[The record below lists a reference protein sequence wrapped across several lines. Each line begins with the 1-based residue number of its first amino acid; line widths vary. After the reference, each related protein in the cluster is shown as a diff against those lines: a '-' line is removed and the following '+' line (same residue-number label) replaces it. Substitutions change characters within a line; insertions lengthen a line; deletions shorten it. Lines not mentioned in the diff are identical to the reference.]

1 MAAPRRRQCLRRSP
15 RGALAMNQRLAPC
28 APVFLASLFL
38 LGSCGSQAEAGGGE
52 TSGFLRFDETGA
64 AVDAAEATS
73 AGQSP
78 AVTTPAAVAPAS
90 EAEGAGVAST
100 PDVTPVGDEGL
111 AEQRASELLQSGAY
125 AEAAG
130 VLSRLLLG
138 HVEAGRDDRAAL
150 ARWAA
155 LLTEAQ
161 SHHRWSPKGAW
172 PAAEVTVQSG
182 DSLIAIRKRTLE
194 GRPGLLLC
202 TGEIV
207 RANRL
212 ASSTA
217 IRPGA
222 SLRVPTQTPS
232 MRVDLSAMW
241 AFYCFGDEIAA
252 AFEVGVG
259 REGSETRPGTYT
271 IGNKQE
277 NPMWTPL
284 GREPVPFGD
293 PQNPLGTRWLAWNL
307 EGRGTSLGF
316 HGTNDPSSV
325 GQRVSEG
332 CIRMRNAE
340 VEQLFEILPMGAEVR
355 VQP

>member
-1 MAAPRRRQCLRRSP
+1 
-15 RGALAMNQRLAPC
+15 
-28 APVFLASLFL
+28 V
-38 LGSCGSQAEAGGGE
+38 
-52 TSGFLRFDETGA
+52 
-64 AVDAAEATS
+64 
-73 AGQSP
+73 
-78 AVTTPAAVAPAS
+78 
-90 EAEGAGVAST
+90 
-100 PDVTPVGDEGL
+100 VGDEGL
-111 AEQRASELLQSGAY
+111 AEQRASELLQAGAY

-130 VLSRLLLG
+130 VLSRLMLA
-138 HVEAGRDDRAAL
+138 HVDAGRDDRAAL

-155 LLTEAQ
+155 LLAEAQ
-161 SHHRWSPKGAW
+161 THHRWNPKGAW
-172 PAAEVTVQSG
+172 PAIEVTVQSG

-222 SLRVPTQTPS
+222 SLRLPTQTPS

-259 REGSETRPGTYT
+259 REGSETRPGVYT
-271 IGNKQE
+271 IGTKQE
-277 NPMWTPL
+277 NPMWSPV
-284 GREPVPFGD
+284 GREPVAFDD